1 MRKQISQGIVI
12 FWNHEIGGAILALDL
27 TLRFSDNVGTPTD
40 GGPAFCAL
48 RLQNRKLLGKV
59 ATVFGGSRGIGAAI
73 VRRLAEDGADVA
85 LTYVSA
91 ANKAAETVEAVE
103 ATGRKALA
111 IKADSADAAAIQDA
125 VAQAHDR
132 FGRLDIVVVNAG
144 ILRLGS
150 VETVSLED
158 LDRMLDV
165 NVRGVFVA
173 IQAAAPRLPEGGRLI
188 TIGSNTAIRTG
199 FPGSSVYSMTKAAV
213 ATMVKGIALDLA
225 PRGITVNN
233 VQPGPTETD
242 MTVDHLEIVKSLVP
256 LGRVGQPREIAGL
269 VAYLASEE
277 FGYMTGASLTIDGG
291 YVL

>member
-1 MRKQISQGIVI
+1 MM
-12 FWNHEIGGAILALDL
+12 EIIMSED
-27 TLRFSDNVGTPTD
+27 
-40 GGPAFCAL
+40 
-48 RLQNRKLLGKV
+48 RKLLGKV
-59 ATVFGGSRGIGAAI
+59 AMVFGGSRGIGAAI
-73 VRRLAEDGADVA
+73 VQRLAEDGADVA

-91 ANKAAETVEAVE
+91 ANKAAATVKAVE

-111 IKADSADAAAIQDA
+111 MKADSADAAALQDA
-125 VAQAHDR
+125 VAQAIDR
-132 FGRLDIVVVNAG
+132 FGQLDIIVVNAG

-173 IQAAAPRLPEGGRLI
+173 IQAAAPRLTDGGRVI

-199 FPGSSVYSMTKAAV
+199 FLGSSVYSMTKAAV
-213 ATMVKGIALDLA
+213 ATMVKGIALDFA

-242 MTVDHLEIVKSLVP
+242 MTVDHLGMVKSLVP

-277 FGYMTGASLTIDGG
+277 SAYMTGASLTIDGG

>member
-1 MRKQISQGIVI
+1 MGE
-12 FWNHEIGGAILALDL
+12 NH
-27 TLRFSDNVGTPTD
+27 
-40 GGPAFCAL
+40 
-48 RLQNRKLLGKV
+48 KLLGKV
-59 ATVFGGSRGIGAAI
+59 AMVFGGSRGIGAAI

-85 LTYVSA
+85 LTYVAA
-91 ANKAAETVEAVE
+91 ANKAEETVEAVD

-111 IKADSADAAAIQDA
+111 VKADSADAGAIQEA
-125 VAQAHDR
+125 VAQAFDR
-132 FGRLDIVVVNAG
+132 FGRLDIIVINAG

-150 VETVSLED
+150 VETVSLQD

-173 IQAAAPRLPEGGRLI
+173 IQAAAPRLTDGGRVI

-225 PRGITVNN
+225 PRAITVNN

-242 MTVDHLEIVKSLVP
+242 MTVDHLEMVKSLVP
-256 LGRVGQPREIAGL
+256 LGRVGQPREIASL

-277 FGYMTGASLTIDGG
+277 SAYMTGASLTIDGG

>member
-1 MRKQISQGIVI
+1 MVSPILRYLFALPEPRSGARLSVFWPCRIAIVG
-12 FWNHEIGGAILALDL
+12 E
-27 TLRFSDNVGTPTD
+27 
-40 GGPAFCAL
+40 
-48 RLQNRKLLGKV
+48 NRKLLGKV
-59 ATVFGGSRGIGAAI
+59 AMVFGGSRGIGAAI
-73 VRRLAEDGADVA
+73 VQRLAEDGADVA

-91 ANKAAETVEAVE
+91 ANKAAEAVEAVE
-103 ATGRKALA
+103 AAGRRGLA
-111 IKADSADAAAIQDA
+111 IKADSADAVAIQEA
-125 VAQAHDR
+125 VAQVVGR
-132 FGRLDIVVVNAG
+132 FGRLDIVAVNAG

-150 VETVSLED
+150 VEDVSLED

-173 IQAAAPRLPEGGRLI
+173 IQAAARLLADGGRVI

-225 PRGITVNN
+225 PRSITVNN

-242 MTVDHLEIVKSLVP
+242 MTVDHLQMVKSLVP

-277 FGYMTGASLTIDGG
+277 SAYMTGASLTIDGG

>member
-1 MRKQISQGIVI
+1 MEMIVD
-12 FWNHEIGGAILALDL
+12 E
-27 TLRFSDNVGTPTD
+27 
-40 GGPAFCAL
+40 
-48 RLQNRKLLGKV
+48 NRKLLGKV
-59 ATVFGGSRGIGAAI
+59 AMVFGGSRGIGAAI
-73 VRRLAEDGADVA
+73 VRRLAEDGADVV

-103 ATGRKALA
+103 ARGRKALA
-111 IKADSADAAAIQDA
+111 IKADSADAAAIEDA

-132 FGRLDIVVVNAG
+132 FGRLDIIVVNAG

-150 VETVSLED
+150 IETFRLED
-158 LDRMLDV
+158 FDRMLDV

-173 IQAAAPRLPEGGRLI
+173 IQAAAPRLIDGGRVI
-188 TIGSNTAIRTG
+188 TIGSNTAVRTG

-213 ATMVKGIALDLA
+213 ASMVKGIALDLA
-225 PRGITVNN
+225 PRAITVNN

-242 MTVDHLEIVKSLVP
+242 MTVDHLEMVKSLVP

-277 FGYMTGASLTIDGG
+277 SAYMTGASLTIDGG

>member
-1 MRKQISQGIVI
+1 V
-12 FWNHEIGGAILALDL
+12 
-27 TLRFSDNVGTPTD
+27 
-40 GGPAFCAL
+40 
-48 RLQNRKLLGKV
+48 
-59 ATVFGGSRGIGAAI
+59 
-73 VRRLAEDGADVA
+73 
-85 LTYVSA
+85 
-91 ANKAAETVEAVE
+91 
-103 ATGRKALA
+103 GRKALA
-111 IKADSADAAAIQDA
+111 IKADSADAAAIQNA
-125 VAQAHDR
+125 VAQAVDR
-132 FGRLDIVVVNAG
+132 FGRLDIIVVNAG

-173 IQAAAPRLPEGGRLI
+173 IQAAAPRLTDGGRVI

-199 FPGSSVYSMTKAAV
+199 FGGSSVYSMTKAAVAAV

-225 PRGITVNN
+225 PRAITVNN

-242 MTVDHLEIVKSLVP
+242 MTVDHLEMVKALVP

-277 FGYMTGASLTIDGG
+277 SAYMTGASLTIDGG